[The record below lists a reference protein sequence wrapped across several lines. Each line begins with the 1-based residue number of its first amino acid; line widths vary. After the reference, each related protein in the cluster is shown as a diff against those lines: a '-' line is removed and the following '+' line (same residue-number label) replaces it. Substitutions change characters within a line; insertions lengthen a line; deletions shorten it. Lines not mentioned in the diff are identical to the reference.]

1 MSETVV
7 LRPIAAAFFFH
18 REIPAP
24 IIFLYFFFLV
34 VVRLAVYSLGGL
46 FVDISNLAVNNKKGI
61 FSVVD
66 GGGGGRTAAAV
77 APLAHF
83 SARSS
88 RAINY
93 ENDVCICIMTF
104 SVVLYCSPPPSS
116 CFVILSRTDRL
127 WRFRFLLPNRL
138 SRPMFLFRMNEL
150 TRKLPVGY
158 FDLRPYLAK

>member
-1 MSETVV
+1 M
-7 LRPIAAAFFFH
+7 
-18 REIPAP
+18 
-24 IIFLYFFFLV
+24 
-34 VVRLAVYSLGGL
+34 YSLGGL

-104 SVVLYCSPPPSS
+104 SVVLYCSP
-116 CFVILSRTDRL
+116 LK
-127 WRFRFLLPNRL
+127 
-138 SRPMFLFRMNEL
+138 LFR
-150 TRKLPVGY
+150 Y
-158 FDLRPYLAK
+158 FVENGSPLAVSIFATESFV

>member
-34 VVRLAVYSLGGL
+34 FVRLAVYSLGGL

-66 GGGGGRTAAAV
+66 GGGGGGRTAAAV

-104 SVVLYCSPPPSS
+104 SVVLYCSPPPP
-116 CFVILSRTDRL
+116 LK
-127 WRFRFLLPNRL
+127 
-138 SRPMFLFRMNEL
+138 LFR
-150 TRKLPVGY
+150 Y
-158 FDLRPYLAK
+158 FVENVSPLAVSIFATESFV